1 MYRAQAAPSQ
11 PAGTFLPGTKV
22 QVGTHRVTIEKYLSE
37 GGFAHV
43 YVVRIPHPSTRQHEL
58 AVLKRVAVPDREHLA
73 SMRTEVETMKKL
85 KGHKHI
91 VTYIDSHASQLKG
104 GGYEVFLL
112 MEYCGGG
119 GLIDFM
125 NTRLQHRLTEPEIL
139 KIFGDCAEGVACM
152 HYLKPPILHR
162 DLKVENVLINKDAKG
177 TPMYKLCDFGSTAP
191 PRQAAKTAEE
201 GRLIEEDVQ
210 KHTTMQYR
218 SPEMIDV
225 WRKQPIDE
233 KADIWALG
241 VLLYKLCYYTTPFE
255 DVGQMAILN
264 ASFKYPTYPSF
275 STRLKTLIGNMLKED
290 SRRRPNI
297 YEVVKEVC
305 SMRGVPVPIKDIY
318 AGRTHSEDRRN
329 QTLPPAEPAPMAN
342 TGSIGLQKQHMG
354 PSQSGQKLPDI
365 QPMRRGRPTA
375 QNPSAPV
382 PASTSQPQPSPSP
395 ARGDPFAAL
404 DSKNY
409 EVRSGAV
416 DELSKKF
423 PSLDEFSITHD
434 KPNAFSF
441 DGQDAKVQG
450 ASQAARE
457 AVNAR
462 MTNELA
468 DEVFGVKAAER
479 EKSKQGLAKLKEVDV
494 PKSHSTSALQQQA
507 AKPASPSKPP
517 KPANK
522 PVREDVG
529 RQSPQQTLEQPIP
542 IRAGQVAAAAS
553 KYTSTGVGSSPPPVS
568 KLPKMSE
575 VSNRPIWKV
584 PSQHERSSSQPRASD
599 AAQAAASSLQPSL
612 TPSQRPALM
621 DMHRSKSQTAALQAK
636 ESATSSSRPSLEG
649 HRPSQLSS
657 MGDGIERARSAQGG
671 RSRPSSAVYVAS
683 NMDYLRDQEQQNAAA
698 RSSKRPSLEIRRHS
712 RQPSM
717 DRRAGDVTTPTGD
730 GQMIGSDL
738 DFLRSNEESNDYAD
752 VKRNRSSGSGHHK
765 KRSSL
770 GNAKNIFAGRF
781 GDAFRRFEGGR
792 GSREFDARN
801 AAAENEIA
809 AESAGPAT
817 PLAQEREE
825 EPRLLS
831 PMPASEASKQSDDD
845 EAGGTADFVG
855 IERETEELPPNM
867 KREMERRRASAEEKR
882 QQDASAAYRSLVGSP
897 EPERSGSSGG
907 GEGGANLSRASTI
920 QKRVQSLLDEG
931 RQAPAPQRTAEG
943 YGRFTAQPQTQD
955 SPSVGGTA
963 TPPPVAWKPVQ
974 LPVNQDGASGNPY
987 MKNRQAQQSQQQRS
1001 EPPQASVPP
1010 PSASAPPMQPP
1021 QTQQPAS
1028 IPQRTVSRPSV
1039 PPKSQALRTG
1049 SRWPPQPNEAEKSH
1063 PPKSSGGGGGGGLAA
1078 LLAKDLEGVPEY
1090 PPRGSSMQ
1098 EHISPEQQQQQQQQ
1112 QQQPEPASLRS
1123 PPPQQQSTSSSAELI
1138 DTGNAEADHQD
1149 LMDLETEFSKRYPS
1163 LNGIEMVERE
1173 ISGAPRSS
1181 GGTGT
1186 AGAARREMTVRDV

>member
-152 HYLKPPILHR
+152 HYLKPPLLHR

-264 ASFKYPTYPSF
+264 ASFKYPPYPSF

-305 SMRGVPVPIKDIY
+305 SMRGVPIPIKDIY
-318 AGRTHSEDRRN
+318 AGRTQSEDRRN

-375 QNPSAPV
+375 QNSSGPMA
-382 PASTSQPQPSPSP
+382 AATSQPQPSPSP

-434 KPNAFSF
+434 KQDAFNF

-462 MTNELA
+462 MTNALA

-494 PKSHSTSALQQQA
+494 PKSHSTSALQQQG
-507 AKPASPSKPP
+507 AKPTSPSKPP

-568 KLPKMSE
+568 KLPKMPE

-599 AAQAAASSLQPSL
+599 AAQAAASSLQPSV

-671 RSRPSSAVYVAS
+671 RQRPSSAVYVAS

-717 DRRAGDVTTPTGD
+717 DRRAGDVTTPTGE

-738 DFLRSNEESNDYAD
+738 DFLRSNEEANDYAD

-792 GSREFDARN
+792 GSGEFDARN
-801 AAAENEIA
+801 AAVENEVA

-831 PMPASEASKQSDDD
+831 PVPASEASRQSDDD
-845 EAGGTADFVG
+845 EAGATANFVG
-855 IERETEELPPNM
+855 IERETEELPPSM

-897 EPERSGSSGG
+897 GPERSGSSGG
-907 GEGGANLSRASTI
+907 REGGENLSRASTI

-931 RQAPAPQRTAEG
+931 RQAPTPHRTAEG

-955 SPSVGGTA
+955 SPAA
-963 TPPPVAWKPVQ
+963 TPPPVARKPVQ
-974 LPVNQDGASGNPY
+974 LPANQDGASGNPY
-987 MKNRQAQQSQQQRS
+987 LKNRQAQQSHQQRS

-1049 SRWPPQPNEAEKSH
+1049 SRWPPQANEAEKPQ
-1063 PPKSSGGGGGGGLAA
+1063 PPKSSGAGGGGGGGGLAA

-1112 QQQPEPASLRS
+1112 QVSAASSRS
-1123 PPPQQQSTSSSAELI
+1123 PPPPQQQSTTSSAELT
-1138 DTGNAEADHQD
+1138 DTGNEADHQD
-1149 LMDLETEFSKRYPS
+1149 LLDLETEFSKRYPS

-1173 ISGAPRSS
+1173 ISGAPPRSS
-1181 GGTGT
+1181 GG
-1186 AGAARREMTVRDV
+1186 AGAGAGGGARREMTVRDV

>member
-1 MYRAQAAPSQ
+1 
-11 PAGTFLPGTKV
+11 
-22 QVGTHRVTIEKYLSE
+22 
-37 GGFAHV
+37 
-43 YVVRIPHPSTRQHEL
+43 
-58 AVLKRVAVPDREHLA
+58 
-73 SMRTEVETMKKL
+73 
-85 KGHKHI
+85 
-91 VTYIDSHASQLKG
+91 
-104 GGYEVFLL
+104 
-112 MEYCGGG
+112 
-119 GLIDFM
+119 
-125 NTRLQHRLTEPEIL
+125 
-139 KIFGDCAEGVACM
+139 
-152 HYLKPPILHR
+152 
-162 DLKVENVLINKDAKG
+162 
-177 TPMYKLCDFGSTAP
+177 
-191 PRQAAKTAEE
+191 
-201 GRLIEEDVQ
+201 
-210 KHTTMQYR
+210 
-218 SPEMIDV
+218 
-225 WRKQPIDE
+225 
-233 KADIWALG
+233 
-241 VLLYKLCYYTTPFE
+241 
-255 DVGQMAILN
+255 
-264 ASFKYPTYPSF
+264 
-275 STRLKTLIGNMLKED
+275 
-290 SRRRPNI
+290 
-297 YEVVKEVC
+297 
-305 SMRGVPVPIKDIY
+305 
-318 AGRTHSEDRRN
+318 
-329 QTLPPAEPAPMAN
+329 MAN

-375 QNPSAPV
+375 QNPSVPV
-382 PASTSQPQPSPSP
+382 AAATPQSQPSPSP

-434 KPNAFSF
+434 KQDAFNF
-441 DGQDAKVQG
+441 DGQDAKVQD

-462 MTNELA
+462 MTNALA

-494 PKSHSTSALQQQA
+494 PKSHSTSALQQQG

-529 RQSPQQTLEQPIP
+529 RQSPPQTLEQPIP
-542 IRAGQVAAAAS
+542 IRSGQVAAAAS

-568 KLPKMSE
+568 KLPKMPE

-599 AAQAAASSLQPSL
+599 AAQAAASSLQPSV

-671 RSRPSSAVYVAS
+671 RQRPSSAVYVAS

-717 DRRAGDVTTPTGD
+717 DRRAGDVTIPTGE

-792 GSREFDARN
+792 GSGEFDARN
-801 AAAENEIA
+801 VAAENEIA

-831 PMPASEASKQSDDD
+831 PVPASEASRQSDDD
-845 EAGGTADFVG
+845 EAGATADFVG
-855 IERETEELPPNM
+855 IERETEELPLSM

-882 QQDASAAYRSLVGSP
+882 KQDASAAYRSLVGSP
-897 EPERSGSSGG
+897 PPERSGSSGG

-931 RQAPAPQRTAEG
+931 RQAPTPHRTAEG

-955 SPSVGGTA
+955 SPAA
-963 TPPPVAWKPVQ
+963 TPPPVARKPVQ
-974 LPVNQDGASGNPY
+974 LPANQDGASGNPY
-987 MKNRQAQQSQQQRS
+987 LKNRQAQQSHQQRS

-1049 SRWPPQPNEAEKSH
+1049 SRWPPQPNEAERPQ
-1063 PPKSSGGGGGGGLAA
+1063 PPRSSGGGVGGGGSGGLAA

-1112 QQQPEPASLRS
+1112 QQASAASSRS
-1123 PPPQQQSTSSSAELI
+1123 PPPTQQQSTTSSAELI
-1138 DTGNAEADHQD
+1138 DTTGNEADHQD

-1173 ISGAPRSS
+1173 ISGAPPRSS
-1181 GGTGT
+1181 GGTG
-1186 AGAARREMTVRDV
+1186 AGAGGGARREMTVRDV